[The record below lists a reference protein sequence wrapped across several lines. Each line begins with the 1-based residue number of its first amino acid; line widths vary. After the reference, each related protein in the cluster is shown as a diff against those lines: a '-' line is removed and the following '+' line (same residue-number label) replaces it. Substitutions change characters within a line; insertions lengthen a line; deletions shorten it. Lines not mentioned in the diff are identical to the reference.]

1 MENTLYDSI
10 QSIKYSKNMS
20 PKFDPFK
27 IADDIYFNGLNPM
40 NNLSKDELDLV
51 ESVLDYHSRTK
62 YDYKNQRF
70 SDDTLHLE
78 DGTSVQNNTQYA
90 YYKELEFCEYVKM
103 VMFIMNNITS
113 FDMNV
118 LSYDVSSNKFI

>member
-1 MENTLYDSI
+1 M
-10 QSIKYSKNMS
+10 
-20 PKFDPFK
+20 
-27 IADDIYFNGLNPM
+27 
-40 NNLSKDELDLV
+40 
-51 ESVLDYHSRTK
+51 
-62 YDYKNQRF
+62 
-70 SDDTLHLE
+70 HLE

-118 LSYDVSSNKFI
+118 LSYDVSSNKFIQTSRV